1 MCAHVNRPLSRLGML
16 ALIALL
22 GAAGCAGD
30 TSSSASTASI
40 NNIEVGMTES
50 QVLSTLGQPQK
61 REAYGGTS
69 FLFYT
74 DASGTTVP
82 VAIVG
87 GRVTSIGRAAYDIV
101 VRSQAQQQPTGSVHR
116 K

>member
-1 MCAHVNRPLSRLGML
+1 MCAHANRPLSRLGIL
-16 ALIALL
+16 ALVALL
-22 GAAGCAGD
+22 VAAGCG
-30 TSSSASTASI
+30 TKSGPSNVSV

-50 QVLSTLGQPQK
+50 QVLSILGQPQK

-74 DASGTTVP
+74 DTSGTSVP

-101 VRSQAQQQPTGSVHR
+101 VRSQAQQQPTGSLR
-116 K
+116 RN

>member
-1 MCAHVNRPLSRLGML
+1 MRAHVSHPSSRLGML
-16 ALIALL
+16 ALITLVV
-22 GAAGCAGD
+22 AAGCAGD
-30 TSSSASTASI
+30 TSSGPSTASI

-50 QVLSTLGQPQK
+50 QVLSILGQPQK

-74 DASGTTVP
+74 DTRGASVP

-101 VRSQAQQQPTGSVHR
+101 VRSQAQQPNGSVQR